1 MTVCKQNQ
9 AVVSRKFRQVN
20 ISLILFRQIF
30 EIKMPIPRIFYYLIL
45 RLSFCLWI
53 VVFSFLGTI
62 HFLKIS
68 RKKANIYPIV
78 KSMSSSSEVAVI
90 FNSRKRVST

>member
-45 RLSFCLWI
+45 LSFCLWI

-62 HFLKIS
+62 HFQKIS
-68 RKKANIYPIV
+68 PKKANIYPIV
-78 KSMSSSSEVAVI
+78 KSMSSELL
-90 FNSRKRVST
+90 

>member
-30 EIKMPIPRIFYYLIL
+30 EIKMPIPQIFYNLIL
-45 RLSFCLWI
+45 LSFCLWI
-53 VVFSFLGTI
+53 SVFSRYNTF
-62 HFLKIS
+62 
-68 RKKANIYPIV
+68 
-78 KSMSSSSEVAVI
+78 SED
-90 FNSRKRVST
+90 KPEKG